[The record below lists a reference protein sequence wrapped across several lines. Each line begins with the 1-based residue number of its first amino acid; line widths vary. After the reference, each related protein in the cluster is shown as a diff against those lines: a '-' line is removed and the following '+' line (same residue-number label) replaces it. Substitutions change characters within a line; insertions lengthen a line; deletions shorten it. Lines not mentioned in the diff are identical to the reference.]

1 MSCQE
6 TVAHLRL
13 LEEAAQQRQKEL
25 VHCIM
30 TYSGPPMTLNCSHNP
45 NSVQTEH
52 DAAADKSDKLC
63 MKAGSEQ

>member
-25 VHCIM
+25 VHCIV
-30 TYSGPPMTLNCSHNP
+30 TYAGPPMKLNCSHNS
-45 NSVQTEH
+45 NSVQAEN
-52 DAAADKSDKLC
+52 DAAAGKVGKLC